1 MQFVAIVGRLAL
13 ATGLLAF
20 AVPAK
25 ADLVTFES
33 DTTGIKA
40 NGFQS
45 NDSTHVSFSATA
57 GRELDLNNFGS
68 QGDGQSL
75 ASSPDDPAGKL
86 LMNFTQ
92 PYNFL
97 SLSFGNDDPDNTSP
111 GDVAWLRVFSGAVLV
126 GTSTVVLNRNDIMDQ
141 TIGFSG
147 AFFDNAELFYGTPGG
162 TPRKVTEII
171 DNVSFAVSEVP
182 EPATLSLLL
191 TGLMAAPW
199 YCRRRSRA
207 A

>member
-1 MQFVAIVGRLAL
+1 MRFAAITGRLAL
-13 ATGLLAF
+13 AIGLFAF

-33 DTTGIKA
+33 DTTGTKA

-45 NDSTHVSFSATA
+45 NDSAHVSFSATA

-75 ASSPDDPAGKL
+75 ASSPDDPAGRL

-92 PYNFL
+92 PYNVL

-111 GDVAWLRVFSGAVLV
+111 GDLAWLRVYSGATLV

-141 TIGFSG
+141 TVSFSG

-162 TPRKVTEII
+162 APRKVTEIV
-171 DNVSFAVSEVP
+171 DNVFFAVQAVP

-191 TGLMAAPW
+191 TGLLAAPF
-199 YCRRRSRA
+199 YYRRRNRA